1 MWCTR
6 YTWLCTG
13 CLLNSE
19 YNQDHWSRILHVL
32 QTFILS
38 CKWDLRWNVFS
49 FKWSFLWFHYESSIA
64 GPEILWMFVFFPHKG
79 KRNRKR
85 WKSCVFDGRWS
96 CTAWRKPFEVSPVV
110 FLAVLQWLS
119 QLVLQVTQWT
129 LGWAKFWEDKNA
141 ALLWMC
147 YYLSTP
153 FMFSGTR
160 PSMTARFD
168 SKICNTKKNKHLKQ
182 SANNTLP

>member
-1 MWCTR
+1 MRLALECI
-6 YTWLCTG
+6 LFQMVFSMI
-13 CLLNSE
+13 LLRVINS
-19 YNQDHWSRILHVL
+19 WSRNIMDVCL
-32 QTFILS
+32 F
-38 CKWDLRWNVFS
+38 
-49 FKWSFLWFHYESSIA
+49 
-64 GPEILWMFVFFPHKG
+64 FFPHKG
-79 KRNRKR
+79 KQNGKR
-85 WKSCVFDGRWS
+85 WKPCVFDGRWS

-119 QLVLQVTQWT
+119 QPVLQVTQWT
-129 LGWAKFWEDKNA
+129 LGRAKFWEDKNA

-168 SKICNTKKNKHLKQ
+168 SKICNTKKKNIWSKVQIILFHKELH
-182 SANNTLP
+182 TVYIVPIDRIWCHVRL